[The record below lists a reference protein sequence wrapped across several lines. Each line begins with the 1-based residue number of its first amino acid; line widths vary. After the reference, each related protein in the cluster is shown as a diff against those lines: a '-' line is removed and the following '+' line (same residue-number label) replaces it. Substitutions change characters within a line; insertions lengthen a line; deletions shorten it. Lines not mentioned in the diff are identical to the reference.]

1 MKRVMKR
8 VWIEHLIGTP
18 GIWVLGVAVTR
29 YGTLMFHLGRH
40 TWVVGRHIPLKPYLQ
55 YHT

>member
-1 MKRVMKR
+1 MKR